1 MKRLLALDDNLDSAE
16 LVARVG
22 TKCGYE
28 TRAICKP
35 KSLAEIVTDWKPEV
49 ITLDLCMPD
58 EDGIVALSTLHA
70 AGFKGDLIII
80 SGQDDWLRQT
90 AGRLA
95 VALGLKITADFSKPL
110 DLHALR
116 TCLAEIE
123 TRPRAD

>member
-28 TRAICKP
+28 TQAISDP
-35 KSLAEIVTDWKPEV
+35 KSLRELVKTWKPEV

-58 EDGIVALSTLHA
+58 DDGIVVLSTLHEV
-70 AGFKGDLIII
+70 GFGGDLIII
-80 SGQDDWLRQT
+80 SGQDNWLRQT

-95 VALGLKITADFSKPL
+95 AALGLKITADFSKPL
-110 DLHALR
+110 DLKALGS
-116 TCLAEIE
+116 CLAEIQ
-123 TRPRAD
+123 TCSRAA